1 MKTLKEPNAY
11 MPQEEKNPGILTR
24 PVRVTMESRLPGT
37 KQIHKSITECENAI
51 VLSESVTG
59 AVRSGDDPTEFKE
72 KREGS
77 VEIAGFKHP
86 GDAVN
91 LIISS
96 VVAAVHQMSGEDEKR
111 FETNFLTAAQ
121 VMLDRS
127 GISREDLTLHA
138 SEGLLERRQEVIE
151 MDRQMEATAGN

>member
-11 MPQEEKNPGILTR
+11 MPQEEKKPGILTR

-72 KREGS
+72 KREG
-77 VEIAGFKHP
+77 
-86 GDAVN
+86 
-91 LIISS
+91 
-96 VVAAVHQMSGEDEKR
+96 
-111 FETNFLTAAQ
+111 
-121 VMLDRS
+121 
-127 GISREDLTLHA
+127 
-138 SEGLLERRQEVIE
+138 
-151 MDRQMEATAGN
+151 